1 VIKNTDKEVKLTS
14 KGRPGPP
21 ENESNH
27 LKSGIGTKNNAGLS
41 QNQGFGLGVLDIINA
56 LPFYVIIV
64 DAEHNILEANEAVY
78 THLGVKRED
87 ILGKYCPQVIH
98 GLDHPFDGCPL
109 EEAVEKNQAVE
120 TELLDKKTGR
130 WVRSVVFPLKATSHN
145 CKQLFLHIVTDV
157 TERKQAEEQ
166 LRTSHEQLRSLSA
179 HLESVREEEKKK
191 IARDLHD
198 ETSQLLAS
206 LGAHLEAAIETL
218 PEGAG
223 KSETFLRKSQAMS
236 IRILDELHK
245 LIYDLR
251 PALLDELGL
260 MPAISSL
267 ADSHLT
273 VSGVK
278 VSLRSSGRA
287 RRLPPS
293 LETTLF
299 RVVQEAFS
307 NVVKHA
313 HAGHVRVRMDFKK
326 DRLLISIKDDGTG
339 FDVQEA
345 IKSKDRPRGLGLLNM
360 EERIKLVDGSFT
372 VNSSPGSGTE
382 IMIEVSLK
390 SGGHN
395 G

>member
-1 VIKNTDKEVKLTS
+1 MKNDIL
-14 KGRPGPP
+14 
-21 ENESNH
+21 
-27 LKSGIGTKNNAGLS
+27 LS
-41 QNQGFGLGVLDIINA
+41 RNKTLSLSILDIINA

-64 DAEHNILEANEAVY
+64 DTEHNILEANEAVY
-78 THLGVKRED
+78 THLGAKRED

-98 GLDHPFDGCPL
+98 GIDHPFEGCPL
-109 EEAVEKNQAVE
+109 EEAAEKNQSVE
-120 TELLDKKTGR
+120 TELQDAKTGR
-130 WVRSVVFPLKATSHN
+130 WVRSVVFPLKVPSPQG
-145 CKQLFLHIVTDV
+145 KQLFLHIVTDV

-191 IARDLHD
+191 IASDLHD

-206 LGAHLEAAIETL
+206 LNAHLEAAIETL
-218 PEGAG
+218 PKEAG
-223 KSETFLRKSQAMS
+223 KTEALLRKSQAIS

-260 MPAISSL
+260 LPAISSL

-278 VSLRSSGRA
+278 VSLKTAGKI
-287 RRLPPS
+287 RRLSPS
-293 LETTLF
+293 LEITLY
-299 RVVQEAFS
+299 RVIQEAFS
-307 NVVKHA
+307 NIVKHA
-313 HAGHVRVRMDFKK
+313 QAGHVWLKMDFKK
-326 DRLLISIKDDGTG
+326 EKLIISIKDDGVG

-345 IKSKDRPRGLGLLNM
+345 IKSKNRPRGLGLLNM
-360 EERIKLVDGSFT
+360 EERIKLVQGSFQ
-372 VNSSPGSGTE
+372 
-382 IMIEVSLK
+382 LK
-390 SGGHN
+390 SGPGGGSEIEIEVPLKSEARN